1 MSLTHGT
8 EDIEYAGYR
17 LEVRAYG
24 LGWRVFIFA
33 PNSHDPLTQT
43 PWSHDPEEKADIIAK
58 AKALVDA
65 DIAEK
70 SGEESDS

>member
-1 MSLTHGT
+1 MSLTHGG

-17 LEVRAYG
+17 LEVRPYG

-33 PNSHDPLTQT
+33 PNSDDPLTQT
-43 PWSHDPEEKADIIAK
+43 PWSHDPEERADIIVK

-65 DIAEK
+65 DIAK
-70 SGEESDS
+70 QSDE

>member
-17 LEVRAYG
+17 LEVHPYG

-33 PNSHDPLTQT
+33 PNSSDPLTQT
-43 PWSHDPEEKADIIAK
+43 PWSHDPEERADIIVK
-58 AKALVDA
+58 AKALVDD
-65 DIAEK
+65 DIAKK
-70 SGEESDS
+70 SGE

>member
-1 MSLTHGT
+1 MSLTHGH

-33 PNSHDPLTQT
+33 PNNDEPLAQT
-43 PWSHDPEEKADIIAK
+43 PWSHDPEERADIIVK

-65 DIAEK
+65 DIAK
-70 SGEESDS
+70 TSDG